1 MNKTN
6 HYKGKENPHYKYG
19 AGEFVRKRAEIKA
32 KIGKCERCGKDLTN
46 AGHYE
51 WVVHHKN
58 HNHYDN
64 SEGNYELLCKRCHQ
78 LEHKCTNNIPKTYEK
93 VCLLCG
99 ETYTAKAH
107 NQKYCPEC
115 MKVQRNM
122 RRYRSFE
129 QIKAYILQNKV

>member
-6 HYKGKENPHYKYG
+6 HYRGVENPQYKYG
-19 AGEFVRKRAEIKA
+19 AGVFVRKRAEIKER
-32 KIGKCERCGKDLTN
+32 IGKCERCGKDLTN

-51 WVVHHKN
+51 WCVHHKN

-64 SEGNYELLCKRCHQ
+64 SEGNYELLCKKCHQ
-78 LEHKCTNNIPKTYEK
+78 LEH
-93 VCLLCG
+93 
-99 ETYTAKAH
+99 
-107 NQKYCPEC
+107 
-115 MKVQRNM
+115 QRNM

>member
-51 WVVHHKN
+51 
-58 HNHYDN
+58 
-64 SEGNYELLCKRCHQ
+64 LLCKRCHQ
-78 LEHKCTNNIPKTYEK
+78 LEHKCINNIPKTYEK

-99 ETYTAKAH
+99 ETYTAKAP

-115 MKVQRNM
+115 LKVQRNM

>member
-46 AGHYE
+46 AGRYE

-78 LEHKCTNNIPKTYEK
+78 LEHKCINNIPKTYEIGRASCRER
-93 VCLLCG
+93 V
-99 ETYTAKAH
+99 
-107 NQKYCPEC
+107 
-115 MKVQRNM
+115 
-122 RRYRSFE
+122 
-129 QIKAYILQNKV
+129 